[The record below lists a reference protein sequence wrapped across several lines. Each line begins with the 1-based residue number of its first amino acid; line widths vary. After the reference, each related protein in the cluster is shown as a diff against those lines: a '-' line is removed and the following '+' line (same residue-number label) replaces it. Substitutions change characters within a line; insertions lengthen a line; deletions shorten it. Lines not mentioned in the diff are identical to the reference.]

1 VEDYELIAD
10 DDLIALS
17 AGEAFIPIRLSD
29 VELPPDLP
37 PIVGPYIIG
46 SLLGSSRYGEWRE
59 GTKHTNGEKCALR
72 LLKKELIQSL
82 DEGYA
87 QVAQENLILSSLKH
101 VNIVDFHMVS
111 SSFSIPYHRVC
122 ARY

>member
-59 GTKHTNGEKCALR
+59 GMKHTNGEKCALR

-82 DEGYA
+82 AGVYDGASVLDAISREFS
-87 QVAQENLILSSLKH
+87 ILSSVKH
-101 VNIVDFHMVS
+101 ANIVDIHMV
-111 SSFSIPYHRVC
+111 RLNL
-122 ARY
+122 